1 MAVILPQ
8 AFPLGPLDRL
18 NVSMEFLLV
27 LRIDEKPLLELRQ
40 SIGLC
45 ILALI
50 IAIIGIF
57 VQVKKIIA
65 IQIFLIKR
73 SLKIS
78 ISYETF
84 FMF

>member
-57 VQVKKIIA
+57 VQVKKNTSNPNLFNKTKFKDFDFI
-65 IQIFLIKR
+65 
-73 SLKIS
+73 
-78 ISYETF
+78 
-84 FMF
+84 

>member
-1 MAVILPQ
+1 MVVILPQ

-18 NVSMEFLLV
+18 NVSKEFLLV

-50 IAIIGIF
+50 IAIVGIF
-57 VQVKKIIA
+57 VQVKKLLFIPNWITS
-65 IQIFLIKR
+65 Q
-73 SLKIS
+73 IS
-78 ISYETF
+78 IFSNTNGF
-84 FMF
+84 LMK